1 MTEKDILEKIRQ
13 DSEQVTPPASLQPDA
28 IEKLLTYQ
36 KINGA
41 APGQD
46 RPMSPDSETR
56 QTAGEPAHVQKAAPK
71 KPRSKIYRMA
81 ARYGSLAAVF
91 ALALTAAW
99 HANKAS
105 IRSKQEDSAAE
116 AVADLSSADKI
127 TEAPAEISA
136 KADQSAVSDK
146 AENRAQI
153 QADTTEAAAQTATDA
168 DKTAVQENTDAPADV
183 DEGAIQENAEA
194 PADAGEGAVEEAAEA
209 PAEISA
215 DADEAAVQDTTEAP
229 SQEILTYAGSYEE
242 IFKVLHDNFYWDA
255 DGGYV
260 TDEIYYAEAEMADA
274 GAGVNVSGSARS
286 ESKSAQM
293 YDTAVNEDASYTS
306 EAAGSAVS
314 ENSAKDFSDTNVQ
327 EQGVD
332 EADIVKTDGSY
343 IYILRSD
350 CSVVIIEADGA
361 DSRAVSTTQIADD
374 AEDAANTDTQDIV
387 SDTTAADTDSQ
398 DIAAADSGSQ
408 NAADDTTSTNTGSR
422 DTVADTIAADTL
434 ALNPA
439 GTSCERYIQ
448 EMYLD
453 GDLLNVIVTEYV
465 TGLRNEGDVYY
476 NDTAEQTTVY
486 TYDIADRSRPKL
498 AGVLSQDGSYTDS
511 RKVGSFLY
519 LFTTH
524 YPEIQDTY
532 EDSAIVPRIGGR
544 LAAASDFYIPERL
557 SDRSYLVIS
566 SMNTAAPSQV
576 CDSKVLVSGASLF
589 YVSTENIYIAGTA
602 YSSDTRTSITKFHF
616 ADGQITGIAAGAV
629 RGYLND
635 SFSMNEYRG
644 KLRVVTTYYGN
655 ASKPLRDSI
664 SRVTGLDL
672 SLSDDWEERNG
683 LYILDESLQQIGSVD
698 DLAKGETVRS
708 ARFLGDTGYF
718 VTFRQTDPLFSVD
731 LSDPENPQILGELKI
746 SGFSSYL
753 HFYGEDQMLGIGY
766 EADESTGITNG
777 LKLSMFDLSDASDV
791 SESSRFVIPGITWCP
806 AINHY
811 KAILVE
817 PDKNIIGFYCDDRYL
832 VFSYDR
838 ENGFTQELVYDFYA
852 DQLTGQAE
860 FNTMRGLFIGDTLY
874 LAGET
879 FLITFDMDN
888 GFEKTGVLDLTA
900 AAAK

>member
-46 RPMSPDSETR
+46 GPVSPDSETR
-56 QTAGEPAHVQKAAPK
+56 RTAGEPAHVQEAAPK

-116 AVADLSSADKI
+116 AVADLSSAEKI
-127 TEAPAEISA
+127 TEAHLVP
-136 KADQSAVSDK
+136 DT
-146 AENRAQI
+146 
-153 QADTTEAAAQTATDA
+153 ADTVTDATD
-168 DKTAVQENTDAPADV
+168 K
-183 DEGAIQENAEA
+183 G
-194 PADAGEGAVEEAAEA
+194 ADAGEGAVEEAAEA
-209 PAEISA
+209 PAEISANADQNATSDKAENQAQIQADTTEAAAQTSADVDGGAVQENAEAPADADEDAVQENAEISA

-293 YDTAVNEDASYTS
+293 YDTAMNEDASYTS
-306 EAAGSAVS
+306 EAAGSAGS
-314 ENSAKDFSDTNVQ
+314 ENGAKDFSDTNVQ
-327 EQGVD
+327 EKGVD

-361 DSRAVSTTQIADD
+361 DSHIVSTLQIADD
-374 AEDAANTDTQDIV
+374 VETAANTDNQGIV
-387 SDTTAADTDSQ
+387 SDTIAADTDSQ

-408 NAADDTTSTNTGSR
+408 DT
-422 DTVADTIAADTL
+422 AADTTAADSL
-434 ALNPA
+434 TLNPA

-476 NDTAEQTTVY
+476 NDTTEQTTVY
-486 TYDIADRSRPKL
+486 TYDITDRSRPKL
-498 AGVLSQDGSYTDS
+498 AGVLSQDGSYTNS

-589 YVSTENIYIAGTA
+589 YVSTENIYIAGTD

-777 LKLSMFDLSDASDV
+777 LKLSMFDLSDTSDV

-811 KAILVE
+811 KAILVD
-817 PDKNIIGFYCDDRYL
+817 PDRNIIGFYCDNRYL

-879 FLITFDMDN
+879 FLVTFDMNN
-888 GFEKTGVLDLTA
+888 GFEKTGVLNLTA
-900 AAAK
+900 EGAK

>member
-46 RPMSPDSETR
+46 GPVSPDPETR
-56 QTAGEPAHVQKAAPK
+56 QAAGEPAYVQEAASK

-81 ARYGSLAAVF
+81 TRYGSLAAVF

-136 KADQSAVSDK
+136 
-146 AENRAQI
+146 
-153 QADTTEAAAQTATDA
+153 DA
-168 DKTAVQENTDAPADV
+168 DEA
-183 DEGAIQENAEA
+183 AIQENADD
-194 PADAGEGAVEEAAEA
+194 P
-209 PAEISA
+209 A
-215 DADEAAVQDTTEAP
+215 DADESAIQESTEAP
-229 SQEILTYAGSYEE
+229 SQEILTYASSYEE

-255 DGGYV
+255 DDGYV

-306 EAAGSAVS
+306 EAAGSAGS
-314 ENSAKDFSDTNVQ
+314 ENGAKDFSDTNVQ

-361 DSRAVSTTQIADD
+361 DSLVVSTTQIAND
-374 AEDAANTDTQDIV
+374 AEANTDNQDIV
-387 SDTTAADTDSQ
+387 SDTIAADTDSQ

-408 NAADDTTSTNTGSR
+408 DTAADTT
-422 DTVADTIAADTL
+422 AANTL

-476 NDTAEQTTVY
+476 NDTTEQTTVY
-486 TYDIADRSRPKL
+486 TYDITDRSCPKL

-532 EDSAIVPRIGGR
+532 EDSSIIPRIGGR

-566 SMNTAAPSQV
+566 SMNTGSPSQV

-589 YVSTENIYIAGTA
+589 YVSTENIYIAGTD

-616 ADGQITGIAAGAV
+616 ADGQITGVAAGAV

-698 DLAKGETVRS
+698 NLAKGETVRS

-811 KAILVE
+811 KAILVD
-817 PDKNIIGFYCDDRYL
+817 PDRNIIGFYCDDRYL
-832 VFSYDR
+832 VFSYDH

-852 DQLTGQAE
+852 DQLTGQAS
-860 FNTMRGLFIGDTLY
+860 FNTMRGLFIGNTLY

-879 FLITFDMDN
+879 FLVTFDMDN
-888 GFEKTGVLDLTA
+888 GFTKTGVLNLDA
-900 AAAK
+900 ANAK

>member
-46 RPMSPDSETR
+46 GPVSSDPETR
-56 QTAGEPAHVQKAAPK
+56 QAAGEPAYVQEAAPK

-116 AVADLSSADKI
+116 AVTDLSSAEKI
-127 TEAPAEISA
+127 T
-136 KADQSAVSDK
+136 
-146 AENRAQI
+146 
-153 QADTTEAAAQTATDA
+153 
-168 DKTAVQENTDAPADV
+168 
-183 DEGAIQENAEA
+183 
-194 PADAGEGAVEEAAEA
+194 EA

-215 DADEAAVQDTTEAP
+215 DADEAAVQESTEAP
-229 SQEILTYAGSYEE
+229 AQEILTYASSYEE

-306 EAAGSAVS
+306 EATGSAVS
-314 ENSAKDFSDTNVQ
+314 ENGAKDFSDTNVQ
-327 EQGVD
+327 EKGVD

-350 CSVVIIEADGA
+350 CSVVIIEAGGA
-361 DSRAVSTTQIADD
+361 DSRVVSTTQIADD
-374 AEDAANTDTQDIV
+374 AKAAANTDTQDI
-387 SDTTAADTDSQ
+387 AAT
-398 DIAAADSGSQ
+398 DSGSQ
-408 NAADDTTSTNTGSR
+408 NAAADTTSTDTGSQ
-422 DTVADTIAADTL
+422 DTADDTIAADTL

-476 NDTAEQTTVY
+476 NDTTEQSTVY
-486 TYDIADRSRPKL
+486 TYDITDRSRPKL

-532 EDSAIVPRIGGR
+532 EDSSIVPRIGGR

-589 YVSTENIYIAGTA
+589 YVSTENIYIAGTD

-698 DLAKGETVRS
+698 NLAKGETVRS

-753 HFYGEDQMLGIGY
+753 HFYGENQMLGIGY

-817 PDKNIIGFYCDDRYL
+817 PDRNIIGFYCDDRYL

-852 DQLTGQAE
+852 DQLTGQAR

-879 FLITFDMDN
+879 FLVTFDMDN
-888 GFEKTGVLDLTA
+888 GFEKTGVLNLDA
-900 AAAK
+900 ANAK

>member
-46 RPMSPDSETR
+46 GPVSSDPETR
-56 QTAGEPAHVQKAAPK
+56 RTAGEPAHVQEAAPK

-81 ARYGSLAAVF
+81 TRYGSLAAVF

-116 AVADLSSADKI
+116 AVADLSSAEKI

-136 KADQSAVSDK
+136 DADQSVVSDK
-146 AENRAQI
+146 TKNRAQI
-153 QADTTEAAAQTATDA
+153 QADTTEAAAQTSADA
-168 DKTAVQENTDAPADV
+168 
-183 DEGAIQENAEA
+183 DEGAIQENAEAPADADEDAVQENADA

-215 DADEAAVQDTTEAP
+215 DADEAVVQDTTEAP
-229 SQEILTYAGSYEE
+229 AQEILTYAGSYEE

-274 GAGVNVSGSARS
+274 GSGVNVSGSARS

-306 EAAGSAVS
+306 ESAGSAGS
-314 ENSAKDFSDTNVQ
+314 ENGAKDFSDTNVQ
-327 EQGVD
+327 EKGVD

-361 DSRAVSTTQIADD
+361 DSHIVSTLQIADD
-374 AEDAANTDTQDIV
+374 AKAAANTDTQDIV
-387 SDTTAADTDSQ
+387 SDTTAANTDNQ

-408 NAADDTTSTNTGSR
+408 DTAADTTA
-422 DTVADTIAADTL
+422 VDTL

-453 GDLLNVIVTEYV
+453 GDLLNMIVTEYV

-486 TYDIADRSRPKL
+486 TYDITDRSRPKL

-532 EDSAIVPRIGGR
+532 EDSSIVPRIGGR
-544 LAAASDFYIPERL
+544 LAAASGFYIPERL

-566 SMNTAAPSQV
+566 SMNTAVPSQV

-589 YVSTENIYIAGTA
+589 YVSTENIYIAGTD

-698 DLAKGETVRS
+698 NLAKGETVRS

-811 KAILVE
+811 KAILVD
-817 PDKNIIGFYCDDRYL
+817 PDRNIIGFYCDNRYL

-879 FLITFDMDN
+879 FLVTFDMNN

-900 AAAK
+900 EGAK